1 LTRESP
7 KTKVSAIETSTAM
20 VMTSVRHGLLT
31 KLLHA
36 GLLLSVLWQLAA
48 SGLVE
53 RPKASQPGNQFYE
66 IHEIVGLVT
75 LALVLLFWIWSAVRR
90 RETPFT
96 SLFPWLSGR
105 QLKAVAADIGA
116 HWAYLR
122 RLRLPLSDIET
133 PPASAVHGVG
143 LLTALA
149 MAATG
154 AWLYTQSIPSGLILE
169 IHKAVSNLMWAYV
182 VGHAG
187 LALVHQFT
195 GHRVLQQ
202 MFGSTSD
209 AGQA

>member
-1 LTRESP
+1 
-7 KTKVSAIETSTAM
+7 M
-20 VMTSVRHGLLT
+20 VMTAVRHALLT
-31 KLLHA
+31 KLLHVA
-36 GLLLSVLWQLAA
+36 LLLSVLWQLAA

-53 RPKASQPGNQFYE
+53 RPRTSQPGNLFYG

-75 LALVLLFWIWSAVRR
+75 LALVMFFWIWTAVRR

-105 QLKAVAADIGA
+105 QLKAVTADIGA

-122 RLRLPLSDIET
+122 RLRLPPSDIET
-133 PPASAVHGVG
+133 PLASAVHGLG
-143 LLTALA
+143 LLAALA

-182 VGHAG
+182 IGHAG
-187 LALVHQFT
+187 MALMQQFA
-195 GHRVLQQ
+195 GHRVLQR
-202 MFGSTSD
+202 MFASTSGT
-209 AGQA
+209 GQP